1 MSRPPSPPPSRGRT
15 DVRAPGVASPCV
27 SLCRMDA
34 RTGWCEGC
42 WRTLDEIAA
51 WGAAEDAERL
61 AILGRVQARREGVPA
76 PCEHRQAGADA
87 SGRGP
92 AKP

>member
-1 MSRPPSPPPSRGRT
+1 MT
-15 DVRAPGVASPCV
+15 THAAPVASPCTNV
-27 SLCRMDA
+27 CRIDP

-51 WGAAEDAERL
+51 WSTLSDEAKRAVWAQL
-61 AILGRVQARREGVPA
+61 KQRRQRSEVK
-76 PCEHRQAGADA
+76 
-87 SGRGP
+87 